1 MNANP
6 LLSHSVIDFSLLLC
20 GFLTA
25 SGACSER
32 QEEGRQHAFADAR
45 SLGAEGR
52 VSGDGEQG
60 LLLSLWR
67 QSARGLGSIQLRVLT
82 VLILDAS
89 SQSWGWVRG
98 LWLGLQER

>member
-6 LLSHSVIDFSLLLC
+6 LLSHSVIDFLLC
-20 GFLTA
+20 GFLDA

-32 QEEGRQHAFADAR
+32 QKEGRRRALADAR

-52 VSGDGEQG
+52 VSGGDGQQG